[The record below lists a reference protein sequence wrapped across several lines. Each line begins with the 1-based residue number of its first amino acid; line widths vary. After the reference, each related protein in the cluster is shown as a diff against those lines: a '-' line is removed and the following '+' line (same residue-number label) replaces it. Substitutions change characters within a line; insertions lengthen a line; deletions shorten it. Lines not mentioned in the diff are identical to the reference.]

1 VNALTKVFVILLVIG
16 ALLETAAVV
25 VFVNKVDASQNALK
39 QAKAQYET
47 ANEKYQTALGDAQ
60 AAKANIQKVQAESQ
74 SQLEAVR
81 QQLNTAQQ
89 QVASKD
95 AQLVKAE
102 GQLQA
107 MTLQNTQFAAA
118 VNASEAAKGQLQ
130 TQTASLRKDVDQF
143 LARNSD
149 LNERVSDLQNKL
161 DQTTREWRYT
171 QEQLASAQSQ
181 AKRLN
186 DIVKTS
192 GLTPQETASIPQN
205 AGAAINGVIRDTQ
218 NINGIEYATISVGSA
233 DGVSKGMEFNIINRQ
248 KGEWLGTLVVDKV
261 DQNQAVGKLNLKGPV
276 LGEIQANRTEV
287 RTQL

>member
-25 VFVNKVDASQNALK
+25 VFVNKVDVSQNALK
-39 QAKAQYET
+39 QAMAPYET

-60 AAKANIQKVQAESQ
+60 AAKANIEKVQAESQ

-95 AQLVKAE
+95 AQLIKAE

-118 VNASEAAKGQLQ
+118 INASEASKGQLQ

-143 LARNSD
+143 VARNSD

-171 QEQLASAQSQ
+171 QEQLASSQSQ

-192 GLTPQETASIPQN
+192 GLTPQETSSIPQN

-261 DQNQAVGKLNLKGPV
+261 DQNQAVGKLNLKGAV

>member
-1 VNALTKVFVILLVIG
+1 VNALTKVFVVLLVIG

-47 ANEKYQTALGDAQ
+47 ANEKYLTALGDAQ
-60 AAKANIQKVQAESQ
+60 AAKATVEKVQAQSQ

-81 QQLNTAQQ
+81 QQLTTAQGQ
-89 QVASKD
+89 IAAKD
-95 AQLVKAE
+95 AQLAKAE
-102 GQLQA
+102 GQQQA
-107 MTLQNTQFAAA
+107 LSLQNTQFAAA
-118 VNASEAAKGQLQ
+118 ISASEAAKNQLQ
-130 TQTASLRKDVDQF
+130 SQAVSLRKNIDQF
-143 LARNSD
+143 VARNSD

-171 QEQLASAQSQ
+171 QEQLASAQAQ
-181 AKRLN
+181 TKRLN
-186 DIVKTS
+186 DIVSTS
-192 GLTPQETASIPQN
+192 GLTPQEITSVPQN

-218 NINGIEYATISVGSA
+218 NINGVEYATISVGSA
-233 DGVSKGMEFNIINRQ
+233 DGVSKGMQFNIINRQ

-261 DQNQAVGKLNLKGPV
+261 DQNQAVGRLNLKGPV